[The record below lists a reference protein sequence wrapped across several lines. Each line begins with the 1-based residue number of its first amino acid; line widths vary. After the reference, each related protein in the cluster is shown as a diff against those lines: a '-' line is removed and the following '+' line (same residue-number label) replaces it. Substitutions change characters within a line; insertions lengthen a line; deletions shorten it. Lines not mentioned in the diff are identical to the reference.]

1 MRATKEMMQPWP
13 IYLHAISL
21 VALMCLL
28 VLASLRQC
36 YCHCTVVLLHPSSR
50 SSRCLNR
57 AGERA
62 PRNNQDWDLAKA
74 SAKKVL
80 GLLRKGKWHPAKRY
94 TRPAQPKRLD
104 ALPVSLC
111 CPVL

>member
-1 MRATKEMMQPWP
+1 M
-13 IYLHAISL
+13 
-21 VALMCLL
+21 
-28 VLASLRQC
+28 
-36 YCHCTVVLLHPSSR
+36 
-50 SSRCLNR
+50 
-57 AGERA
+57 
-62 PRNNQDWDLAKA
+62 AKA